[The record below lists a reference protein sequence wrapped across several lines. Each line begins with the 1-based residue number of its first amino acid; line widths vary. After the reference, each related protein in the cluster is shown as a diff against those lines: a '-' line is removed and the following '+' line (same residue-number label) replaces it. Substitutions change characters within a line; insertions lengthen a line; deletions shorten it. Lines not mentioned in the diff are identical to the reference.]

1 MGSSSNVIEVN
12 DLNFAQEVLQTDT
25 PVLVDFSAS
34 WCAPCKRLAP
44 IVDEIAA
51 ETAGQVKVVKLDV
64 DESPA
69 AAQRF
74 GIRGLPTV
82 VAFQKGEPSS
92 GATSASRTRRR
103 CSRSSDVEHVER
115 AEHLARIEA
124 SAGDRPRGDAPH
136 HPSTPPDEDVTTARA
151 RTA

>member
-1 MGSSSNVIEVN
+1 MGSSNVIEVN
-12 DLNFAQEVLQTDT
+12 DLNFTQEVLETDT

-69 AAQRF
+69 AAKRF

-82 VAFQKGEPSS
+82 VAFQNGEPL
-92 GATSASRTRRR
+92 GRHIGLTNKKTL
-103 CSRSSDVEHVER
+103 
-115 AEHLARIEA
+115 LALVGR
-124 SAGDRPRGDAPH
+124 
-136 HPSTPPDEDVTTARA
+136 
-151 RTA
+151 

>member
-1 MGSSSNVIEVN
+1 MGSRNVIEVN
-12 DLNFAQEVLQTDT
+12 DLNFAREVLETDT

-44 IVDEIAA
+44 IVDEIAD

-69 AAQRF
+69 AAKQF

-82 VAFQKGEPSS
+82 VAFQNGQPVN
-92 GATSASRTRRR
+92 R
-103 CSRSSDVEHVER
+103 HVGLTTKKTL
-115 AEHLARIEA
+115 LALVGR
-124 SAGDRPRGDAPH
+124 
-136 HPSTPPDEDVTTARA
+136 
-151 RTA
+151 

>member
-1 MGSSSNVIEVN
+1 MGSSNVIEVN
-12 DLNFAQEVLQTDT
+12 DLNFTREVLETDS

-69 AAQRF
+69 AAKRF

-82 VAFQKGEPSS
+82 VAFQNGEPL
-92 GATSASRTRRR
+92 GRHIGLTNKKTL
-103 CSRSSDVEHVER
+103 
-115 AEHLARIEA
+115 LALLGR
-124 SAGDRPRGDAPH
+124 
-136 HPSTPPDEDVTTARA
+136 
-151 RTA
+151 

>member
-1 MGSSSNVIEVN
+1 MGSSNVIEVN
-12 DLNFAQEVLQTDT
+12 DLNFTREVLETDT

-64 DESPA
+64 DASPA
-69 AAQRF
+69 AAKRF

-82 VAFQKGEPSS
+82 VAFQNGEPL
-92 GATSASRTRRR
+92 GRHIGLTNKKTL
-103 CSRSSDVEHVER
+103 
-115 AEHLARIEA
+115 LALLGR
-124 SAGDRPRGDAPH
+124 
-136 HPSTPPDEDVTTARA
+136 
-151 RTA
+151 

>member
-1 MGSSSNVIEVN
+1 MGSRNVIEVN
-12 DLNFAQEVLQTDT
+12 DLNFAREVLETDT

-44 IVDEIAA
+44 IVDEIAE

-69 AAQRF
+69 AAKQF

-82 VAFQKGEPSS
+82 VAFQNGEPVK
-92 GATSASRTRRR
+92 R
-103 CSRSSDVEHVER
+103 HVGLTNKQTL
-115 AEHLARIEA
+115 LALVGR
-124 SAGDRPRGDAPH
+124 
-136 HPSTPPDEDVTTARA
+136 
-151 RTA
+151 

>member
-12 DLNFAQEVLQTDT
+12 DQNFAQEVLQTDT

-82 VAFQKGEPSS
+82 VAFQKGEPV
-92 GATSASRTRRR
+92 GRHIGLTNKKTL
-103 CSRSSDVEHVER
+103 
-115 AEHLARIEA
+115 LALLGR
-124 SAGDRPRGDAPH
+124 
-136 HPSTPPDEDVTTARA
+136 
-151 RTA
+151 